1 MSRTEAQKRA
11 EKKYQSKFEVIRFRV
26 LPEDKERIFD
36 HAFAMGESVNSFIKR
51 AIDEAIRRE
60 EKA

>member
-36 HAFAMGESVNSFIKR
+36 PAFAMGESVNTIIKR